1 MKNLPYRQIHLD
13 FHTSGDIP
21 EIGVEFDKEEFGEIL
36 EKARVNSITCFSR
49 CHHGYLY
56 YDSKKFPERIHPHL
70 KNKNIL
76 KDQIEV
82 CHEKGI
88 RVPIY
93 LPVEWD
99 EYTAKEHPEWVI
111 IDANGAP
118 VQKVFDAGFYNAIC
132 VNTPYFDFLKEQI
145 KEIIDEFSPVD
156 GLFIDILNIKD
167 CCCKYCISEM
177 RSKGINAEDRAERIK
192 FAQFKLDRFKKEMT
206 EFIRKYDSDCDI
218 FYNVDHIGTK
228 HRKAIDT
235 FTHLEIESL
244 PSGKWGYMH
253 YPVTIRYAK
262 ELGLECIGMTGK
274 FHTAWG
280 DFHSIKNKEALE
292 FECFNMLATNA
303 GCSIGDQLHPRG
315 RLCKNSYDLI
325 GSVYSEVERK
335 EQWCIGAEAVT
346 DIAVMATE
354 EYLPYDKKLVMDD
367 LVGAT
372 RMLQELGQQFSII
385 DSLSDF
391 SKYKL
396 IIMPDNIV
404 VNSELKAKIDKYI
417 EDGGKI
423 IASYKS
429 GLDKENNKF
438 ELDSLGVRFISEAEY
453 SPDFIVPEGEIGEG
467 LYNMEYTM
475 YMKGLKVENTSTGQ
489 ALSYAN
495 NPYFNRTWEHFCSHL
510 HTPSSGERAYPA
522 IIGTESSI
530 YFSHPI
536 FAQYEANA
544 PKWCKILVSN
554 AIKKLIGE
562 SIVVS
567 NLPSTALINLNEQK
581 EKERYIL
588 HVLHYIAQR
597 KGPTIDIIEDKIPL
611 YNSEFS
617 IAIDKDVK
625 AVKLVP
631 SNTELKW
638 KLEDGRVKF
647 GVEKIEGHQMIEIEY

>member
-21 EIGVEFDKEEFGEIL
+21 EIGVEFNKEEFGEIL

-76 KDQIEV
+76 KEQIEV

-111 IDANGAP
+111 IDENGAP

-132 VNTPYFDFLKEQI
+132 VNTPYFDFLKDQI

-156 GLFIDILNIKD
+156 GIFIDILNIKD

-206 EFIRKYDSDCDI
+206 KFIRKYDSDCDI

-228 HRKAIDT
+228 HRKAIET

-280 DFHSIKNKEALE
+280 DFHSIKSKEALE

-315 RLCKNSYDLI
+315 KLCKNSYELI
-325 GSVYSEVERK
+325 GDVYSEVEKK
-335 EQWCIGAEAVT
+335 EPWCIGAEAVT
-346 DIAVMATE
+346 DIAIMATE

-404 VNSELKAKIDKYI
+404 VNDELKEKIDNYI
-417 EDGGKI
+417 KNGGKI

-453 SPDFIVPEGEIGEG
+453 SPDFIVPEGKIGEG

-475 YMKGLKVENTSTGQ
+475 YMKGLKVENTSIGQ
-489 ALSYAN
+489 PLSYAN

-510 HTPSSGERAYPA
+510 HTPSCGERAYPA
-522 IIGTESSI
+522 IVGTESSI

-544 PKWCKILVSN
+544 PRWCKILVSN
-554 AIKKLIGE
+554 AIKMLIGE

-581 EKERYIL
+581 NESRFIL

-617 IAIDKDVK
+617 LELNKDIK
-625 AVKLVP
+625 GIKLVP

-638 KLEDGRVKF
+638 KLESGRVEF
-647 GVEKIEGHQMIEIEY
+647 AVEKIEGHQMIEIEY

>member
-1 MKNLPYRQIHLD
+1 MKKLPYRQIHLD

-76 KDQIEV
+76 KEQIEV

-111 IDANGAP
+111 IDENGAP

-145 KEIIDEFSPVD
+145 KEIIEEFSPVD

-206 EFIRKYDSDCDI
+206 EFIREYDSDCDI

-228 HRKAIDT
+228 HRKAIET

-303 GCSIGDQLHPRG
+303 GCSIVDQLHPRG
-315 RLCKNSYDLI
+315 RLCKNSYELI
-325 GSVYSEVERK
+325 GDIYREVEKK
-335 EQWCIGAEAVT
+335 EPWCIGAEAVT

-404 VNSELKAKIDKYI
+404 VNSELKEKIDNYI
-417 EDGGKI
+417 KNGGKI

-429 GLDKENNKF
+429 GLDKESNKF
-438 ELDSLGVRFISEAEY
+438 ELDSLGVRFVSEAEY

-475 YMKGLKVENTSTGQ
+475 YMKGLKVENTLIGQ
-489 ALSYAN
+489 PLSYAN

-522 IIGTESSI
+522 IVGTESSI

-536 FAQYEANA
+536 FSQYEANA

-554 AIKKLIGE
+554 AIKMLIGD

-567 NLPSTALINLNEQK
+567 NLPSTALITLNEQK
-581 EKERYIL
+581 KEKRFIL

-617 IAIDKDVK
+617 LALNKDIK
-625 AVKLVP
+625 GIKLVP
-631 SNTELKW
+631 NNTELKW

-647 GVEKIEGHQMIEIEY
+647 AVEKIEGHQMIEIEY

>member
-1 MKNLPYRQIHLD
+1 MKKLPYRQIHLD

-76 KDQIEV
+76 KEQIEV

-111 IDANGAP
+111 IDENGAP

-145 KEIIDEFSPVD
+145 KEIIEEFSPVD

-206 EFIRKYDSDCDI
+206 EFIREYDSDCDI

-228 HRKAIDT
+228 HRKAIET

-315 RLCKNSYDLI
+315 RLCKNSYELI
-325 GSVYSEVERK
+325 GDIYREVEKK
-335 EQWCIGAEAVT
+335 EPWCIGAEAVT

-404 VNSELKAKIDKYI
+404 VNSELKEKIDNYI
-417 EDGGKI
+417 KNGGKI

-429 GLDKENNKF
+429 GLDKESNKF
-438 ELDSLGVRFISEAEY
+438 ELDSLGVRFVSEAEY

-475 YMKGLKVENTSTGQ
+475 YMKGLKVENTLIGQ
-489 ALSYAN
+489 TLSYAN

-522 IIGTESSI
+522 IVGTESSI

-536 FAQYEANA
+536 FSQYEANA

-554 AIKKLIGE
+554 AIKMLIGD

-567 NLPSTALINLNEQK
+567 NLPSTALITLNEQK
-581 EKERYIL
+581 KEKRFIL

-617 IAIDKDVK
+617 LALNKDIK
-625 AVKLVP
+625 GIKLVP
-631 SNTELKW
+631 NNTELKW

-647 GVEKIEGHQMIEIEY
+647 AVEKIEGHQMIEIEY

>member
-76 KDQIEV
+76 KEQIEV

-404 VNSELKAKIDKYI
+404 VNSELKAKLDKYI

>member
-404 VNSELKAKIDKYI
+404 VNSELKAKLDKYI

>member
-1 MKNLPYRQIHLD
+1 MKSLPYRQIHLD

-21 EIGVEFDKEEFGEIL
+21 EIGVEFDKEEFGQIL

-76 KDQIEV
+76 KEQIEV

-111 IDANGAP
+111 IDENGAP

-206 EFIRKYDSDCDI
+206 EFIREYDSDCDI

-228 HRKAIDT
+228 HRKAIET

-315 RLCKNSYDLI
+315 RLCKNSYELI
-325 GSVYSEVERK
+325 GDVYREVEKK
-335 EQWCIGAEAVT
+335 EPWCIGAEAVT

-404 VNSELKAKIDKYI
+404 VNSELKGKIDNYI
-417 EDGGKI
+417 KNGGKI

-475 YMKGLKVENTSTGQ
+475 YMKGLKVENTSIGQ
-489 ALSYAN
+489 PLSYAN

-522 IIGTESSI
+522 IVGTESSI

-554 AIKKLIGE
+554 AIKILIGD

-567 NLPSTALINLNEQK
+567 NLPSTALITLNEQK
-581 EKERYIL
+581 RENRFIL

-625 AVKLVP
+625 AVKIVP

-638 KLEDGRVKF
+638 KLENGRVKF
-647 GVEKIEGHQMIEIEY
+647 AVEKIEGHQMIEIEY

>member
-1 MKNLPYRQIHLD
+1 MKKLPYRQIHLD

-76 KDQIEV
+76 KEQIEV

-111 IDANGAP
+111 IDENGAP

-145 KEIIDEFSPVD
+145 KEIIEEFSPVD

-206 EFIRKYDSDCDI
+206 EFIREYDSDCDI

-228 HRKAIDT
+228 HRKAIET

-315 RLCKNSYDLI
+315 RLCKNSYELI
-325 GSVYSEVERK
+325 GDIYREVEKK
-335 EQWCIGAEAVT
+335 EPWCIGAEAVT

-404 VNSELKAKIDKYI
+404 VNSELKEKIDNYI
-417 EDGGKI
+417 KNGGKI

-429 GLDKENNKF
+429 GLDKESNKF
-438 ELDSLGVRFISEAEY
+438 ELDSLGVRFVSEAEY

-475 YMKGLKVENTSTGQ
+475 YMKGLKVENTLIGQ
-489 ALSYAN
+489 PLSYAN

-522 IIGTESSI
+522 IVGTESSI

-536 FAQYEANA
+536 FSQYEANA

-554 AIKKLIGE
+554 AIKMLIGD

-567 NLPSTALINLNEQK
+567 NLPSTALITLNEQK
-581 EKERYIL
+581 KEKRFIL
-588 HVLHYIAQR
+588 HVLHYIDQR

-617 IAIDKDVK
+617 LALNKDIK
-625 AVKLVP
+625 GIKLVP
-631 SNTELKW
+631 NNTELKW

-647 GVEKIEGHQMIEIEY
+647 AVEKIEGHQMIEIEY

>member
-597 KGPTIDIIEDKIPL
+597 KGPTIDIIEEKIPL

>member
-21 EIGVEFDKEEFGEIL
+21 EIGVEFNKEEFGEIL

-76 KDQIEV
+76 KEQIEV

-111 IDANGAP
+111 IDENGAP

-228 HRKAIDT
+228 HRKAIET

-315 RLCKNSYDLI
+315 RLCKNSYELI
-325 GSVYSEVERK
+325 GDVYREVEKK
-335 EQWCIGAEAVT
+335 EPWCIGAEAVT

-404 VNSELKAKIDKYI
+404 VNSELKEKIDNYI
-417 EDGGKI
+417 KNGGKI

-438 ELDSLGVRFISEAEY
+438 NLDSLGVRFISEAEY
-453 SPDFIVPEGEIGEG
+453 SPDFIVPEGKIGEG

-475 YMKGLKVENTSTGQ
+475 YMKGLKVENTSTGKT
-489 ALSYAN
+489 LSYAN

-522 IIGTESSI
+522 IVGTESSI

-554 AIKKLIGE
+554 AIKMLIGD

-581 EKERYIL
+581 SESRFIL

-617 IAIDKDVK
+617 LELNKDIK
-625 AVKLVP
+625 SIKLVP
-631 SNTELKW
+631 SNVELKW

-647 GVEKIEGHQMIEIEY
+647 AVEKIEGHQMIEIEY

>member
-404 VNSELKAKIDKYI
+404 VNSELKAKLDKYI

-638 KLEDGRVKF
+638 KLEDGRIKF

>member
-76 KDQIEV
+76 KEQIEV

-111 IDANGAP
+111 IDENGAP

-145 KEIIDEFSPVD
+145 KEIIEEFSPID

-206 EFIRKYDSDCDI
+206 EFIREYDSDCDI

-228 HRKAIDT
+228 HRKAIET

-315 RLCKNSYDLI
+315 RLCKNSYELI
-325 GSVYSEVERK
+325 GDVYREVEKK
-335 EQWCIGAEAVT
+335 EPWCIGAEAVT

-404 VNSELKAKIDKYI
+404 VNSELKEKIDNYI
-417 EDGGKI
+417 KNGGKI

-429 GLDKENNKF
+429 GLDKESNKF
-438 ELDSLGVRFISEAEY
+438 ELDSLGVRFVSEAEY
-453 SPDFIVPEGEIGEG
+453 SPDFIVPEGKIGEG

-475 YMKGLKVENTSTGQ
+475 YMKGLKVENTLIGQ
-489 ALSYAN
+489 PLSYAN

-522 IIGTESSI
+522 IVGTESSI

-536 FAQYEANA
+536 FSQYEANA

-554 AIKKLIGE
+554 AIKMLIGD

-581 EKERYIL
+581 KENRFIL

-617 IAIDKDVK
+617 LALNKDIK
-625 AVKLVP
+625 GIKLVP
-631 SNTELKW
+631 NNTELKW
-638 KLEDGRVKF
+638 KLEGGRVKF
-647 GVEKIEGHQMIEIEY
+647 AVEKIEGHQMIEIEY

>member
-76 KDQIEV
+76 KEQIEV

-111 IDANGAP
+111 IDENGAP

-132 VNTPYFDFLKEQI
+132 VNTPYFHFLKEQI
-145 KEIIDEFSPVD
+145 KEIIEEFSPVD

-177 RSKGINAEDRAERIK
+177 RSKGINAEDRSERIK

-206 EFIRKYDSDCDI
+206 EFIREYDSDCDI

-228 HRKAIDT
+228 HRKAIET

-315 RLCKNSYDLI
+315 RLCKNSYELI
-325 GSVYSEVERK
+325 GDVYREVEKK
-335 EQWCIGAEAVT
+335 EPWCIGAEAVT

-372 RMLQELGQQFSII
+372 RMLQELGKQFSII

-404 VNSELKAKIDKYI
+404 VNSELKEKIDNYI
-417 EDGGKI
+417 KNGGKI

-429 GLDKENNKF
+429 GLDKESNKF
-438 ELDSLGVRFISEAEY
+438 ELDSLGVRFVSEAEY

-475 YMKGLKVENTSTGQ
+475 YMKGLKVENTLIGQ
-489 ALSYAN
+489 PLSYAN

-510 HTPSSGERAYPA
+510 HTPSSAERAYPA
-522 IIGTESSI
+522 IVGTESSI

-536 FAQYEANA
+536 FSQYEANA

-554 AIKKLIGE
+554 AIKMLIGD

-581 EKERYIL
+581 KEKRFIL

-617 IAIDKDVK
+617 LALNKDIK
-625 AVKLVP
+625 GIKLVP
-631 SNTELKW
+631 NNTELKW
-638 KLEDGRVKF
+638 KLEGGRVKF
-647 GVEKIEGHQMIEIEY
+647 AVEKIEGHQMIEIEY

>member
-76 KDQIEV
+76 KEQIEV

-111 IDANGAP
+111 IDENGAP

-145 KEIIDEFSPVD
+145 KEIIEEFSPVD

-206 EFIRKYDSDCDI
+206 EFIREYDSDCDI

-228 HRKAIDT
+228 HRKAIET

-315 RLCKNSYDLI
+315 RLCKNSYELI
-325 GSVYSEVERK
+325 GDVYREVEKK
-335 EQWCIGAEAVT
+335 EPWCIGAEAVT

-404 VNSELKAKIDKYI
+404 VNSELKEKIDNYI
-417 EDGGKI
+417 KNGGKI

-429 GLDKENNKF
+429 GLDKESNKF
-438 ELDSLGVRFISEAEY
+438 ELDSLGVRFVSEAEY
-453 SPDFIVPEGEIGEG
+453 SPDFIVPEGKIGEG

-475 YMKGLKVENTSTGQ
+475 YMKGLKVENTLIGQ
-489 ALSYAN
+489 PLSYAN

-522 IIGTESSI
+522 IVGTESSI

-536 FAQYEANA
+536 FSQYEANA

-554 AIKKLIGE
+554 AIKMLIGD

-581 EKERYIL
+581 KENRFIL

-617 IAIDKDVK
+617 LALNKDIK
-625 AVKLVP
+625 GIKLVP
-631 SNTELKW
+631 NNTELKW
-638 KLEDGRVKF
+638 KLEGGRVKF
-647 GVEKIEGHQMIEIEY
+647 AVEKIEGHQMIEIEY

>member
-21 EIGVEFDKEEFGEIL
+21 EIGIEFNKEEFGEIL

-76 KDQIEV
+76 KEQIEV

-111 IDANGAP
+111 IDENGAP

-228 HRKAIDT
+228 HRKAIET

-315 RLCKNSYDLI
+315 RLCKNSYELI
-325 GSVYSEVERK
+325 GDVYREVEKK
-335 EQWCIGAEAVT
+335 EPWCIGAEAVT

-404 VNSELKAKIDKYI
+404 VNSELKEKIDNYI
-417 EDGGKI
+417 KNGGKI

-429 GLDKENNKF
+429 GLDKESNKF

-475 YMKGLKVENTSTGQ
+475 YMKGLKVENTSIGQ
-489 ALSYAN
+489 PLSYAN

-522 IIGTESSI
+522 IVGTESSI

-554 AIKKLIGE
+554 AIKILIGD

-567 NLPSTALINLNEQK
+567 NLPSTALITLNEQK
-581 EKERYIL
+581 RESRFIL

-638 KLEDGRVKF
+638 KLENGRVKF
-647 GVEKIEGHQMIEIEY
+647 AVEKIEGHQMIEIEY

>member
-76 KDQIEV
+76 KEQIEV

-111 IDANGAP
+111 IDENGAP

-145 KEIIDEFSPVD
+145 KEIIEEFSPVD

-206 EFIRKYDSDCDI
+206 EFIREYDSDCDI

-228 HRKAIDT
+228 HRKAIET

-315 RLCKNSYDLI
+315 RLCKNSYELI
-325 GSVYSEVERK
+325 GDVYREVEKK
-335 EQWCIGAEAVT
+335 EPWCIGAEAVT

-404 VNSELKAKIDKYI
+404 VNSELKEKIDNYI
-417 EDGGKI
+417 KNGGKI

-429 GLDKENNKF
+429 GLDKESNKF
-438 ELDSLGVRFISEAEY
+438 ELDSLGVRFVSEAEY

-475 YMKGLKVENTSTGQ
+475 YMKGLKVENTLIGQ
-489 ALSYAN
+489 PLSYAN

-522 IIGTESSI
+522 IVGTESSI

-536 FAQYEANA
+536 FSQYEANA

-554 AIKKLIGE
+554 AIKMLIGD

-581 EKERYIL
+581 KENRFIL

-617 IAIDKDVK
+617 LALNKDIK
-625 AVKLVP
+625 GIKLVP
-631 SNTELKW
+631 NNTELKW
-638 KLEDGRVKF
+638 KLEGGRVKF
-647 GVEKIEGHQMIEIEY
+647 AVEKIEGHQMIEIEY

>member
-76 KDQIEV
+76 KEQIEV

-111 IDANGAP
+111 IDENGAP

-145 KEIIDEFSPVD
+145 KEIIEEFSPVD

-206 EFIRKYDSDCDI
+206 EFIREYDSDCDI

-228 HRKAIDT
+228 HRKAIET

-315 RLCKNSYDLI
+315 RLCKNSYELI
-325 GSVYSEVERK
+325 GDVYREVEKK
-335 EQWCIGAEAVT
+335 EPWCIGAEAVT

-404 VNSELKAKIDKYI
+404 VNSELKEKIDNYI
-417 EDGGKI
+417 KNGGKI

-429 GLDKENNKF
+429 GLDKESNKF
-438 ELDSLGVRFISEAEY
+438 ELDSLGVRFVSEAEY
-453 SPDFIVPEGEIGEG
+453 NPDFIVPEGEIGEG

-475 YMKGLKVENTSTGQ
+475 YMKGLKVENTLIGQ
-489 ALSYAN
+489 PLSYAN

-522 IIGTESSI
+522 IVGTESSI

-536 FAQYEANA
+536 FSQYEANA

-554 AIKKLIGE
+554 AIKMLIGD

-581 EKERYIL
+581 KENRFIL

-617 IAIDKDVK
+617 LALNKDIK
-625 AVKLVP
+625 GIKLVP
-631 SNTELKW
+631 NNTELKW
-638 KLEDGRVKF
+638 KLEGGRVKF
-647 GVEKIEGHQMIEIEY
+647 AVEKIEGHQMIEIEY

>member
-76 KDQIEV
+76 KEQIEV

-206 EFIRKYDSDCDI
+206 EFIRKYDSDCNI

-404 VNSELKAKIDKYI
+404 VNSELKAKLDKYI

-638 KLEDGRVKF
+638 KLEDGRIKF

>member
-1 MKNLPYRQIHLD
+1 
-13 FHTSGDIP
+13 
-21 EIGVEFDKEEFGEIL
+21 
-36 EKARVNSITCFSR
+36 
-49 CHHGYLY
+49 
-56 YDSKKFPERIHPHL
+56 
-70 KNKNIL
+70 
-76 KDQIEV
+76 
-82 CHEKGI
+82 
-88 RVPIY
+88 
-93 LPVEWD
+93 
-99 EYTAKEHPEWVI
+99 
-111 IDANGAP
+111 
-118 VQKVFDAGFYNAIC
+118 
-132 VNTPYFDFLKEQI
+132 
-145 KEIIDEFSPVD
+145 
-156 GLFIDILNIKD
+156 
-167 CCCKYCISEM
+167 
-177 RSKGINAEDRAERIK
+177 
-192 FAQFKLDRFKKEMT
+192 MT
-206 EFIRKYDSDCDI
+206 EFIREYDSDCDI

-228 HRKAIDT
+228 HRKAIET

-315 RLCKNSYDLI
+315 RLCKNSYELI
-325 GSVYSEVERK
+325 GDVYREVEKK
-335 EQWCIGAEAVT
+335 EPWCIGAEAVT

-404 VNSELKAKIDKYI
+404 VNSELKEKIDNYI
-417 EDGGKI
+417 KNGGKI

-429 GLDKENNKF
+429 GLDKESNKF

-453 SPDFIVPEGEIGEG
+453 SPDFIVPEGKIGEG

-475 YMKGLKVENTSTGQ
+475 YMKGLKVENTLIGQ
-489 ALSYAN
+489 PLSYAN

-522 IIGTESSI
+522 IVGTESSI

-536 FAQYEANA
+536 FSQYEANA

-554 AIKKLIGE
+554 AIKMLIGD

-581 EKERYIL
+581 KENRFIL

-597 KGPTIDIIEDKIPL
+597 KGSTIDIIEDKIPL

-617 IAIDKDVK
+617 LALNKDIK
-625 AVKLVP
+625 GIKLVP
-631 SNTELKW
+631 NNTELKW

-647 GVEKIEGHQMIEIEY
+647 AVEKIEGHQMIEIEY

>member
-76 KDQIEV
+76 KEQIEV

-111 IDANGAP
+111 IDENGAP

-145 KEIIDEFSPVD
+145 KEIIEEFSPVD

-206 EFIRKYDSDCDI
+206 EFIREYDSDCDI

-228 HRKAIDT
+228 HRKAIET

-315 RLCKNSYDLI
+315 RLCKNSYELI
-325 GSVYSEVERK
+325 GDVYREVEKK
-335 EQWCIGAEAVT
+335 EPWCIGAEAVT

-404 VNSELKAKIDKYI
+404 VNSELKEKIDNYI
-417 EDGGKI
+417 KNGGKI

-429 GLDKENNKF
+429 GLDKESNKF

-453 SPDFIVPEGEIGEG
+453 SPDFIVPEGKIGEG

-475 YMKGLKVENTSTGQ
+475 YMKGLKVENTLIGQ
-489 ALSYAN
+489 PLSYAN

-522 IIGTESSI
+522 IVGTESSI

-536 FAQYEANA
+536 FSQYEANA

-554 AIKKLIGE
+554 AIKMLIGD

-581 EKERYIL
+581 KENRFIL

-597 KGPTIDIIEDKIPL
+597 KGSTIDIIEDKIPL

-617 IAIDKDVK
+617 LALNKDIK
-625 AVKLVP
+625 GIKLVP
-631 SNTELKW
+631 NNTELKW

-647 GVEKIEGHQMIEIEY
+647 AVEKIEGHQMIEIEY

>member
-1 MKNLPYRQIHLD
+1 MKKLPYRQIHLD

-76 KDQIEV
+76 KEQIEV

-111 IDANGAP
+111 IDENGAP

-145 KEIIDEFSPVD
+145 KEIIEEFSPVD

-206 EFIRKYDSDCDI
+206 EFIREYDSDCDI

-228 HRKAIDT
+228 HRKAIET

-315 RLCKNSYDLI
+315 RLCKNSYELI
-325 GSVYSEVERK
+325 GDIYREVEKK
-335 EQWCIGAEAVT
+335 EPWCIGAEAVT

-404 VNSELKAKIDKYI
+404 VNSELKEKIDNYI
-417 EDGGKI
+417 KNGGKI

-429 GLDKENNKF
+429 GLDKESNKF
-438 ELDSLGVRFISEAEY
+438 ELDSLGVRFVSEAEY

-475 YMKGLKVENTSTGQ
+475 YMKGLKVENTLIGQ
-489 ALSYAN
+489 PLSYAN

-522 IIGTESSI
+522 IVGTESSI

-536 FAQYEANA
+536 FSQYEANA
-544 PKWCKILVSN
+544 PKGCKILVSN
-554 AIKKLIGE
+554 AIKMLIGD

-567 NLPSTALINLNEQK
+567 NLPSTALITLNEQK
-581 EKERYIL
+581 KEKRFIL

-617 IAIDKDVK
+617 LALNKDIK
-625 AVKLVP
+625 GIKLVP
-631 SNTELKW
+631 NNTELKW

-647 GVEKIEGHQMIEIEY
+647 AVEKIEGHQMIEIEY

>member
-76 KDQIEV
+76 KEQIEV

-111 IDANGAP
+111 IDENGAP

-145 KEIIDEFSPVD
+145 KEIIEEFSPVD

-206 EFIRKYDSDCDI
+206 EFIREYDSDCDI

-228 HRKAIDT
+228 HRKAIET

-315 RLCKNSYDLI
+315 RLCKNSYELI
-325 GSVYSEVERK
+325 GDVYREVEKK
-335 EQWCIGAEAVT
+335 EPWCIGAEAVT

-404 VNSELKAKIDKYI
+404 VNSELKEKIDNYI
-417 EDGGKI
+417 KNGGKI

-429 GLDKENNKF
+429 GLDKESNKF

-453 SPDFIVPEGEIGEG
+453 SPDFIVPEGKIGEG

-475 YMKGLKVENTSTGQ
+475 YMKGLKVENTLIGQ
-489 ALSYAN
+489 PLSYAN

-522 IIGTESSI
+522 IVGTESSI

-536 FAQYEANA
+536 FSQYEANA

-554 AIKKLIGE
+554 AIKMLIGD

-567 NLPSTALINLNEQK
+567 NLPSTALINLNGQK
-581 EKERYIL
+581 KENRFIL

-617 IAIDKDVK
+617 LALNKDIK
-625 AVKLVP
+625 GIKLVP
-631 SNTELKW
+631 NNTELKW
-638 KLEDGRVKF
+638 KLEGGRVKF
-647 GVEKIEGHQMIEIEY
+647 AVEKIEGHQMIEIEY

>member
-76 KDQIEV
+76 KEQIEV

-111 IDANGAP
+111 IDENGAP

-145 KEIIDEFSPVD
+145 KEIIEEFSPVD

-206 EFIRKYDSDCDI
+206 EFIREYDSDCDI

-228 HRKAIDT
+228 HRKAIET

-315 RLCKNSYDLI
+315 RLCKNSYELI
-325 GSVYSEVERK
+325 GDVYREVEKK
-335 EQWCIGAEAVT
+335 EPWCIGAEAVT

-404 VNSELKAKIDKYI
+404 VNSELKEKIDNYI
-417 EDGGKI
+417 KNGGKI

-429 GLDKENNKF
+429 GLDKESNKF

-453 SPDFIVPEGEIGEG
+453 SPDFIVPEGKIGEG

-475 YMKGLKVENTSTGQ
+475 YMKGLKVENTLIGQ
-489 ALSYAN
+489 PLSYAN

-522 IIGTESSI
+522 IVGTESSI

-536 FAQYEANA
+536 FSQYEANA

-554 AIKKLIGE
+554 AIKMLIGD

-581 EKERYIL
+581 KENRFIL
-588 HVLHYIAQR
+588 HILHYIAQR

-617 IAIDKDVK
+617 LALNKDIK
-625 AVKLVP
+625 GIKLVP
-631 SNTELKW
+631 NNTELKW
-638 KLEDGRVKF
+638 KLEGGRVKF
-647 GVEKIEGHQMIEIEY
+647 AVEKIEGHQMIEIEY

>member
-21 EIGVEFDKEEFGEIL
+21 EIGIEFNKEEFGEIL

-76 KDQIEV
+76 KEQIEV

-111 IDANGAP
+111 IDENGAP

-228 HRKAIDT
+228 HRKAIET

-315 RLCKNSYDLI
+315 RLCKNSYELI
-325 GSVYSEVERK
+325 GDVYREVEKK
-335 EQWCIGAEAVT
+335 EPWCIGAEAVT

-404 VNSELKAKIDKYI
+404 VNSELKEKIDNYI
-417 EDGGKI
+417 KNGGKI

-429 GLDKENNKF
+429 GLDKESNKF

-453 SPDFIVPEGEIGEG
+453 SPDFIVPEGKIGEG

-475 YMKGLKVENTSTGQ
+475 YMKGLKVENTSIGQ
-489 ALSYAN
+489 PLSYAN

-522 IIGTESSI
+522 IVGTESSI

-554 AIKKLIGE
+554 AIKILIGD

-567 NLPSTALINLNEQK
+567 NLPSTALITLNEQK
-581 EKERYIL
+581 RESRFIL

-638 KLEDGRVKF
+638 KLENGRVKF
-647 GVEKIEGHQMIEIEY
+647 AVEKIEGHQMIEIEY

>member
-21 EIGVEFDKEEFGEIL
+21 EIGVEFDKEEFGQIL

-76 KDQIEV
+76 KEQIEV

-88 RVPIY
+88 RIPIY

-111 IDANGAP
+111 IDENGAP

-145 KEIIDEFSPVD
+145 KEIIEEFSPVD

-206 EFIRKYDSDCDI
+206 EFIREYDSDCDI

-228 HRKAIDT
+228 HRKAIET

-315 RLCKNSYDLI
+315 RLCKNSYELI
-325 GSVYSEVERK
+325 GDVYREVEKK
-335 EQWCIGAEAVT
+335 EPWCIGAEAVT

-404 VNSELKAKIDKYI
+404 VNSELKEKIDNYI
-417 EDGGKI
+417 KNGGKI

-429 GLDKENNKF
+429 GLDKESNKF

-453 SPDFIVPEGEIGEG
+453 SPDFIVPEGKIGEG

-475 YMKGLKVENTSTGQ
+475 YMKGLKVENTLIGQ
-489 ALSYAN
+489 PLSYAN

-522 IIGTESSI
+522 IVGTESSI

-536 FAQYEANA
+536 FSQYEANA

-554 AIKKLIGE
+554 AIKMLIGD

-581 EKERYIL
+581 KENRFIL

-617 IAIDKDVK
+617 LALNKDIK
-625 AVKLVP
+625 GIKLVP
-631 SNTELKW
+631 NNTELKW
-638 KLEDGRVKF
+638 KLEGGRVKF
-647 GVEKIEGHQMIEIEY
+647 AVEKIEGHQMIEIEY

>member
-1 MKNLPYRQIHLD
+1 MKKLPYRQIHLD

-76 KDQIEV
+76 KEQIEV

-111 IDANGAP
+111 IDENGAP

-145 KEIIDEFSPVD
+145 KEIIEEFSPVD

-206 EFIRKYDSDCDI
+206 EFIREYDSDCDI

-228 HRKAIDT
+228 HRKAIET

-315 RLCKNSYDLI
+315 RLCKNSYELI
-325 GSVYSEVERK
+325 GDIYREVEKK
-335 EQWCIGAEAVT
+335 EPWCIGAEAVT

-404 VNSELKAKIDKYI
+404 VNSELKEKIDNYI
-417 EDGGKI
+417 KNGGKI

-429 GLDKENNKF
+429 GLDKESNKF
-438 ELDSLGVRFISEAEY
+438 ELDSLGVRFVSEAEY

-475 YMKGLKVENTSTGQ
+475 YMKGLKVENTLIGQ
-489 ALSYAN
+489 PLSYAN

-522 IIGTESSI
+522 IVGTESSI

-536 FAQYEANA
+536 FSQYEANA

-554 AIKKLIGE
+554 AIKMLIGD

-567 NLPSTALINLNEQK
+567 NLPSTALITLNEQK
-581 EKERYIL
+581 KEKRFIL

-617 IAIDKDVK
+617 LALNKDIK
-625 AVKLVP
+625 GIKLVP
-631 SNTELKW
+631 NNTELKW

-647 GVEKIEGHQMIEIEY
+647 AVEKIEGHQMIEIEY